1 MPTQKSLMAREE
13 VNLFGFFFFSRK
25 YSSKRRAKGTGSA
38 QAVFPR
44 GQNSNGP
51 RFLDAHRLALS
62 SAAAPGSPT
71 AVVDLTP
78 VPVVLASKIQES
90 QVQQSLLVRYHS
102 GGRGEMN
109 CPGES
114 APQGQE
120 MGEY

>member
-13 VNLFGFFFFSRK
+13 VNLFGSFFFFSFKK

-71 AVVDLTP
+71 AFVDLTP

-90 QVQQSLLVRYHS
+90 QVQ
-102 GGRGEMN
+102 
-109 CPGES
+109 
-114 APQGQE
+114 
-120 MGEY
+120 